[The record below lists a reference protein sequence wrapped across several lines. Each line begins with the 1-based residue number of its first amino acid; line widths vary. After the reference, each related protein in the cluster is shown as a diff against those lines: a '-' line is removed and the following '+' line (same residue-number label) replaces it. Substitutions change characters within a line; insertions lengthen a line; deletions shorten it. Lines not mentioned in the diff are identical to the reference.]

1 MPIESNITQFIS
13 AQKDMLSELGLN
25 SDKILRQASF
35 DLVALITDRIQ
46 QRGELTSG
54 EKMKTSSP
62 YKAGAYSFDYA
73 KYTRAKTGRQINHID
88 LTLTGEMMDNFLPT
102 ANGDNEYV
110 IGFLGKSNADKAEWN
125 ELNFG
130 VIFEASNEEI
140 SQTGESIADNVNEII
155 RRNSI

>member
-1 MPIESNITQFIS
+1 M
-13 AQKDMLSELGLN
+13 N

-54 EKMKTSSP
+54 DKMKTNSP

-73 KYTRAKTGRQINHID
+73 KYTRVKTGRQINHID

-102 ANGDNEYV
+102 ANGNNEYV

-125 ELNFG
+125 EANFG
-130 VIFEASNEEI
+130 VIFQGSNEEI
-140 SQTGESIADNVNEII
+140 NQVGEAIADNVNEII